1 MPRALS
7 EIPGPSSRRPRRST
21 ETSTSGPNTVSKCA
35 ESTTGAGGAAPSP
48 FPLPPS
54 LCAHPETFPAS
65 SILTSPS
72 PASRNNSA
80 TLAARCAS
88 APVGAGIAESAA

>member
-35 ESTTGAGGAAPSP
+35 ESTTGAGAAASFRVPP
-48 FPLPPS
+48 FPLN
-54 LCAHPETFPAS
+54 HPETLPAS
-65 SILTSPS
+65 SILTSRS
-72 PASRNNSA
+72 PASRNSSA
-80 TLAARCAS
+80 TLAARSAS